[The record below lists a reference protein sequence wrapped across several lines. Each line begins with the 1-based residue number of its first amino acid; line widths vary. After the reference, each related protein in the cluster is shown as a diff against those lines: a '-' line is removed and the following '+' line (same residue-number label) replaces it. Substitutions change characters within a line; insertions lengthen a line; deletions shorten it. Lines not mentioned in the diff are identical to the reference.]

1 MTKIISPLVAPITV
15 QSYLNALIAVYTDS
29 YLQEVE
35 QVSSDVDFQSS
46 FEALA
51 RRAVKAHEALIKHP
65 DLSQDIYEDFKLEF
79 QVHNQEIAS
88 VMAARQHV

>member
-15 QSYLNALIAVYTDS
+15 QSYLNALIAVYTDG

-35 QVSSDVDFQSS
+35 QVSNDADYQSAY
-46 FEALA
+46 EALA
-51 RRAVKAHEALIKHP
+51 RRAVKAHEAIIKHP

-79 QVHNQEIAS
+79 QEHNQEIAS
-88 VMAARQHV
+88 VMAARQPM